1 MENHERMKQALR
13 AAGYS
18 GRGADDYGMG
28 QANVNMKEASAPAAS
43 DVELKEVTAST
54 LPVELREASGRVIQ
68 PQRTTG
74 QPLPGMAELE
84 QRMTVALRDIRQ
96 SSTDGALTAVN
107 RTQQP
112 QKGAAALSESSTPT
126 PAQRIAAA
134 LKSIQGGR

>member
-1 MENHERMKQALR
+1 MDTRTVKALR
-13 AAGYS
+13 ALGYTMREDE
-18 GRGADDYGMG
+18 G
-28 QANVNMKEASAPAAS
+28 ESAET
-43 DVELKEVTAST
+43 ELREVTASPM
-54 LPVELREASGRVIQ
+54 PVELRESGRIGRANWDRA
-68 PQRTTG
+68 PRTTG
-74 QPLPGMAELE
+74 QPLPSLAELE

-96 SSTDGALTAVN
+96 SSADGALTAVN